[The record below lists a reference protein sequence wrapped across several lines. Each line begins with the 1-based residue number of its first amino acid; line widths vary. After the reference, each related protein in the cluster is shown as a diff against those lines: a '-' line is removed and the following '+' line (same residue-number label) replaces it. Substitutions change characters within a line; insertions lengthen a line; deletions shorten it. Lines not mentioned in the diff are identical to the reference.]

1 MNMKKHKIS
10 CSTAK
15 FIMESVET
23 VEANKAYQVVTEF
36 AVGDDKVE
44 AGTMV
49 QVLDVADAVKF
60 AMPDGKELSIDSA
73 TFAAN
78 TQLMSDDNVAVNE
91 ALDKS
96 AVKNLPISA
105 LALDNM
111 TVQQSKDKTYIALK
125 AQKMWFVIDNASKKC
140 LEAGSATDSPKS
152 LEGFEIVESP
162 VRDHQYLLQNA
173 MASFVNEAFDD
184 KLKAFL
190 DWLDDDDA
198 AKKSAE
204 LTKFATDR
212 GYDANSQ
219 WEYIWLRLSD
229 ADKKA
234 LLKIANL
241 DEAAADDV
249 AIESAV
255 VSMLMQSIQTAHVMH
270 INNPFDAAKV
280 SIPATH
286 AALEQYYTELP
297 ELADRIA
304 ENMRFD
310 KGITIDSS
318 VVLTWSDPVVGIMSL
333 RQALLNIRDA
343 QSAATQSDIDA
354 VCSFMTNIMYKLV
367 FVAGF
372 AKPVSIVTESEDWAE
387 KFKALSPEEKANN
400 VKLAIMTDMLKYN
413 SSEMLLKAPETWPQE
428 LKDAIKPLLESAEDA
443 ANKWSALSHDDK
455 VKVLKQFSNEDFD
468 ATTLADKDWSE
479 LDKVLKQTL
488 MKQWNIDESLSD
500 NARKFAMNF
509 VAVKDDKKLSQID
522 ELIAKELGDVDLA
535 IDIAYDKCSAATKKK
550 LSELVGASFVN
561 ESASRKRSTMIAAAY
576 VNENFEDNKTY
587 KLVNSMRTIDGV
599 EIPAGTLV
607 TYTGNDSNVDA
618 AYVTV
623 GEDAYTVSFAELMQ
637 ATKAE

>member
-10 CSTAK
+10 CSAAK

-36 AVGDDKVE
+36 AVGDDKVD

-162 VRDHQYLLQNA
+162 VRDHQYMLQNA

-234 LLKIANL
+234 LLKLANL

-249 AIESAV
+249 ATESAV

-400 VKLAIMTDMLKYN
+400 VKLAIMTDMLEYN

-428 LKDAIKPLLESAEDA
+428 LKDAIKPLLESAEEA
-443 ANKWSALSHDDK
+443 ANKWAALSHDGK

-550 LSELVGASFVN
+550 LSELVGASFIN
-561 ESASRKRSTMIAAAY
+561 ESRKRSTMIATAY

-637 ATKAE
+637 ATKAND

>member
-15 FIMESVET
+15 FIMESVEI

-152 LEGFEIVESP
+152 LEDFEIVESP
-162 VRDHQYLLQNA
+162 VRDHQYMLQNA

-354 VCSFMTNIMYKLV
+354 ACSFMTNIMYKLV

-400 VKLAIMTDMLKYN
+400 VKLAIMTDMLEYN

-443 ANKWSALSHDDK
+443 ANKWAALSHDDK

-561 ESASRKRSTMIAAAY
+561 ESRKRSTMIAAAY

-623 GEDAYTVSFAELMQ
+623 GEDAYAVSFAELMQ
-637 ATKAE
+637 ATKAND

>member
-1 MNMKKHKIS
+1 MKKHKIS

-23 VEANKAYQVVTEF
+23 VEANKAYQIVTEF
-36 AVGDDKVE
+36 AVGDNKVE

-152 LEGFEIVESP
+152 LKGFEIVESP

-173 MASFVNEAFDD
+173 MASFVNEA
-184 KLKAFL
+184 
-190 DWLDDDDA
+190 
-198 AKKSAE
+198 
-204 LTKFATDR
+204 
-212 GYDANSQ
+212 
-219 WEYIWLRLSD
+219 
-229 ADKKA
+229 
-234 LLKIANL
+234 
-241 DEAAADDV
+241 AADDV

-255 VSMLMQSIQTAHVMH
+255 VSMLMQSIQVAHVMH

-400 VKLAIMTDMLKYN
+400 VKLAIMTDMLEYN

-428 LKDAIKPLLESAEDA
+428 LKDAIKPLLESAEEA
-443 ANKWSALSHDDK
+443 ANKWAALSHDDK

-509 VAVKDDKKLSQID
+509 VAIKDDKKLSQID

-561 ESASRKRSTMIAAAY
+561 ESRKRSTMIAAAY

-637 ATKAE
+637 ATKAND

>member
-1 MNMKKHKIS
+1 MNNKHSNSYMNMKKHKIS

-44 AGTMV
+44 AGAMV

-60 AMPDGKELSIDSA
+60 SMPDGKELSIDSA

-152 LEGFEIVESP
+152 LEGFEIVELP
-162 VRDHQYLLQNA
+162 VRDHQYMLQNA
-173 MASFVNEAFDD
+173 MASFVNEA
-184 KLKAFL
+184 
-190 DWLDDDDA
+190 
-198 AKKSAE
+198 
-204 LTKFATDR
+204 AT
-212 GYDANSQ
+212 
-219 WEYIWLRLSD
+219 
-229 ADKKA
+229 
-234 LLKIANL
+234 
-241 DEAAADDV
+241 DDV
-249 AIESAV
+249 ATESAV

-270 INNPFDAAKV
+270 INNAFDAAKV
-280 SIPATH
+280 SIPAAH

-354 VCSFMTNIMYKLV
+354 ACSFMTNIMYKLV

-372 AKPVSIVTESEDWAE
+372 AKPASIVTESEDWAE

-400 VKLAIMTDMLKYN
+400 VKLAIMTDMLEYN

-561 ESASRKRSTMIAAAY
+561 ESRKRSTMIAAAY

-587 KLVNSMRTIDGV
+587 KLVNSMLTIDGV

-607 TYTGNDSNVDA
+607 AYTGNDSNVDA